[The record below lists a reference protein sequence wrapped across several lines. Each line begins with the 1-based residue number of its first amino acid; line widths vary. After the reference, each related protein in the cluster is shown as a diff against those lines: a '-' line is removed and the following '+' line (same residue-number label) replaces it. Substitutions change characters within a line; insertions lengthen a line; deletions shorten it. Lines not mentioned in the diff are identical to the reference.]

1 MSGKRQG
8 NTGMEFM
15 VDGRRAF
22 ASTGGATFDGSKP
35 VVVLIHGA
43 GMDHTVWSL
52 QARYLSHHGHAVL
65 AVDLPGHGRSEGPL
79 LESIEAMADW
89 VGRLLESIGLARAAL
104 VGHSMGA
111 LVALATAAELPAR
124 ISHLALIG
132 VAASMPVHPDLLVAA
147 KENRSLAAELVTSWG
162 FGQSGHV
169 GRNPS
174 PGLWMMGGAY
184 RLLEH
189 AAAGVLANDLAACAV
204 YEGAATAAARIVCPT
219 LLLLG
224 ADDRMT
230 PARRGRELAG
240 AIRAAEIR
248 VLPGVGHMVMV
259 EAPDE
264 TIDALAALLR
274 RG

>member
-1 MSGKRQG
+1 
-8 NTGMEFM
+8 MELT

-22 ASTGGATFDGSKP
+22 VSTGGEAFDASKP
-35 VVVLIHGA
+35 AVVLIHGA

-52 QARYLSHHGHAVL
+52 QARYLAHHGYAVL

-79 LESIEAMADW
+79 LESIEAMAGW
-89 VGRLLESIGLARAAL
+89 IGRLLESLGLAKAAL

-111 LVALATAAELPAR
+111 LIALAAAAELPDR
-124 ISHLALIG
+124 ISHLGLIG
-132 VAASMPVHPDLLVAA
+132 VASSMPVHPDLLAAA
-147 KENRSLAAELVTSWG
+147 KDNRSLASELVTSWG
-162 FGQSGHV
+162 FGRSGHV

-189 AAAGVLANDLAACAV
+189 AAPGVLANDLAACAV
-204 YEGAATAAARIVCPT
+204 YQDAAAAAARVACPA

-230 PARRGRELAG
+230 PARRGRELA
-240 AIRAAEIR
+240 AAMKAAEVR
-248 VLPGVGHMVMV
+248 VLSGVGHMVMA

-264 TIDALAALLR
+264 TIDALAELLR
-274 RG
+274 RS